1 MTGNFK
7 YKYLFFLAAFICA
20 CTSSKNTDTKKDD
33 ANPELILAKER
44 VPGITMEQ
52 LKHGGRLYTRNCSA
66 CHALHKPSQY
76 TAQQWHPILVKMFL
90 KSKIR
95 DSATTTL
102 ITNYLVAKSK

>member
-1 MTGNFK
+1 MINNFK
-7 YKYLFFLAAFICA
+7 YKYLFFLLIFICA
-20 CTSSKNTDTKKDD
+20 CTSSKNTDTKKDV

-44 VPGITMEQ
+44 VPEITMEQ

-76 TAQQWHPILVKMFL
+76 TASQWHPILVKMFE

-95 DSATTTL
+95 DSATKTL